1 MLKIYALGMSQGSRV
16 KSHNLQVAESES
28 VNQGV
33 TLEMEAVIPIN
44 AHDAMLPH
52 LDLMD
57 QVQLHPT
64 PEKLSFKMAAFLVTS
79 EMAIDFTLKRF
90 DL

>member
-1 MLKIYALGMSQGSRV
+1 MSQGPRV
-16 KSHNLQVAESES
+16 KSHSSQVAESES

-57 QVQLHPT
+57 QVQLDPT
-64 PEKLSFKMAAFLVTS
+64 PEKLSFKMAAFLG
-79 EMAIDFTLKRF
+79 
-90 DL
+90 